1 MSSNTTADAAL
12 PRTNPST
19 NPSTGESTSTNTR
32 TSSTSTV
39 LGGEH
44 YSAELVDAVRAAT
57 VAAALA
63 AGAWFG
69 RGDKNAADAAAVA
82 AMRAE
87 LLPAP
92 FAGYVVIGEGEKDE
106 APMLANGE
114 ELGSGREPA
123 CDIAV
128 DPLDGTRL
136 VQEGL
141 PGSVCVIALAPR
153 GTLFDPRDVFYMD
166 KLISS
171 APARGVLDLRATP
184 SENVRRLAD
193 ALGKPLSEITVAV
206 LDKPR
211 HANLVAELLGL
222 GAQVVLAG
230 EGDVSAAIDAAT
242 PGGRIDLAMGIGG
255 TPEGVLTACAIR
267 ALDGFMEGRLAPQSD
282 DQLRL
287 ALAAGH
293 DLDRVLTLDDL
304 VASDRVLF
312 ASTPVVGRQDG

>member
-1 MSSNTTADAAL
+1 MSNTSASGLVTSNPAANTPATA
-12 PRTNPST
+12 
-19 NPSTGESTSTNTR
+19 STGLTT
-32 TSSTSTV
+32 TV
-39 LGGEH
+39 LGAEH
-44 YSAELVDAVRAAT
+44 YDTDLVEAVRAAT
-57 VAAALA
+57 SAAASA

-82 AMRAE
+82 AMRAV

-92 FAGYVVIGEGEKDE
+92 FAGVVVIGEGEKDE

-114 ELGSGREPA
+114 ELGSGHGPA

-141 PGSVCVIALAPR
+141 AGSVCVIAIAPR

-171 APARGVLDLRATP
+171 GPARGVLDLRATP
-184 SENVRRLAD
+184 TVNVTALA
-193 ALGKPLSEITVAV
+193 ATLGKPVTELTVAV

-211 HANLVAELLGL
+211 HRTLVAELQST
-222 GAQVVLAG
+222 GARVLLAG
-230 EGDVSAAIDAAT
+230 EGDVSVAIAAAT
-242 PGGRIDLAMGIGG
+242 PGGPVDLAMGIGG
-255 TPEGVLTACAIR
+255 TPEGVLTACAVR
-267 ALDGFMEGRLAPQSD
+267 ALEGFMEGRLAPQGD
-282 DQLRL
+282 AQLQM

-293 DLDRVLTLDDL
+293 DLERVLTLDEL
-304 VASDRVLF
+304 VSSDRVLF
-312 ASTPVVGRQDG
+312 ASTPVDG

>member
-1 MSSNTTADAAL
+1 MGSNTTADAVT
-12 PRTNPST
+12 P
-19 NPSTGESTSTNTR
+19 GTR
-32 TSSTSTV
+32 TIIGTVSTTV
-39 LGGEH
+39 LGAEH
-44 YSAELVDAVRAAT
+44 YSDELVDAVRASTA
-57 VAAALA
+57 AAALA

-87 LLPAP
+87 LFNAP
-92 FAGYVVIGEGEKDE
+92 FAGFVVIGEGEKDE

-114 ELGSGREPA
+114 ELGSGQGPA

-153 GTLFDPRDVFYMD
+153 GALFDPTDVFYMD

-171 APARGVLDLRATP
+171 WPARGVMNLRATP
-184 SENVRRLAD
+184 TENVRNLAD
-193 ALGKPLSEITVAV
+193 ALGKPVSEITVAV

-211 HANLVAELLGL
+211 HVNLVAELRGM
-222 GAQVVLAG
+222 GARVVLAG
-230 EGDVSAAIDAAT
+230 EGDVSAAISAAT
-242 PGGRIDLAMGIGG
+242 PEGAIDLAMGIGG
-255 TPEGVLTACAIR
+255 TPEGVLTACAVR
-267 ALDGFMEGRLAPQSD
+267 ALNGFMEGRLAPQSD
-282 DQLRL
+282 DQLTM

-293 DLDRVLTLDDL
+293 NLDRVLTLDDL
-304 VASDRVLF
+304 VSSDQVLF
-312 ASTPVVGRQDG
+312 ASTPVQST

>member
-1 MSSNTTADAAL
+1 MSNT
-12 PRTNPST
+12 
-19 NPSTGESTSTNTR
+19 STSGLA
-32 TSSTSTV
+32 TSNPAATTPGTAPDILTTTV
-39 LGGEH
+39 LGAEH
-44 YSAELVDAVRAAT
+44 YDTDLVDAVRDAT
-57 VAAALA
+57 QAAALA

-82 AMRAE
+82 AMRAV

-92 FAGYVVIGEGEKDE
+92 FAGVVVIGEGEKDD

-114 ELGSGREPA
+114 ELGSGHGPA

-141 PGSVCVIALAPR
+141 AGSVCVIAIAPR

-171 APARGVLDLRATP
+171 SPARGVLDLRATP
-184 SENVRRLAD
+184 TENVRRLAD
-193 ALGKPLSEITVAV
+193 ALGKPVTGITVAV

-211 HANLVAELLGL
+211 HIGLVAALRSI

-230 EGDVSAAIDAAT
+230 EGDVSAAIAAAT
-242 PGGRIDLAMGIGG
+242 PGGDIDLAMGVGG
-255 TPEGVLTACAIR
+255 TPEGVLTACAVR
-267 ALDGFMEGRLAPQSD
+267 AVNGFMEGRLAPQTTE
-282 DQLRL
+282 QLWM
-287 ALAAGH
+287 AQAAGH
-293 DLDRVLTLDDL
+293 NLDRVLTLDDL
-304 VASDRVLF
+304 VASDTVLF
-312 ASTPVVGRQDG
+312 ASTPVHPHQTATSAA

>member
-1 MSSNTTADAAL
+1 MSSNTT
-12 PRTNPST
+12 PGSVRS
-19 NPSTGESTSTNTR
+19 STR
-32 TSSTSTV
+32 TATAESLSTV
-39 LGGEH
+39 LGADN
-44 YSAELVDAVRAAT
+44 YPAELVDAVRAAT
-57 VAAALA
+57 AAAALA
-63 AGAWFG
+63 AGGWFG

-82 AMRAE
+82 AMRGV

-92 FAGYVVIGEGEKDE
+92 FAGFVVIGEGEKDE

-114 ELGSGREPA
+114 ELGSGQGPA

-136 VQEGL
+136 VQEGR
-141 PGSVCVIALAPR
+141 PGSVSVIALAPR

-166 KLISS
+166 KLISG

-184 SENVRRLAD
+184 TENVSRLAA
-193 ALGKPLSEITVAV
+193 ALGKPVAEITVAV

-211 HANLVAELLGL
+211 HASLVAELRAT
-222 GAQVVLAG
+222 GARVVLAG
-230 EGDVSAAIDAAT
+230 EGDVSAAIAAAT
-242 PGGRIDLAMGIGG
+242 PGGPIDLAMGVGG
-255 TPEGVLTACAIR
+255 TPEGVLTACAVR
-267 ALDGFMEGRLAPQSD
+267 AVNGFMEGRLSPQSD
-282 DQLRL
+282 DQLRM

-312 ASTPVVGRQDG
+312 ASTPVQPNPVQPNLARSNPVQVN

>member
-1 MSSNTTADAAL
+1 MTSPAETRAGTEMPLTTPTAATADA
-12 PRTNPST
+12 PIPDTT
-19 NPSTGESTSTNTR
+19 
-32 TSSTSTV
+32 TV
-39 LGGEH
+39 LGADH
-44 YSAELVDAVRAAT
+44 YSADLVDAVRAAT
-57 VAAALA
+57 SAAATA

-87 LLPAP
+87 LLAAP
-92 FAGYVVIGEGEKDE
+92 FAGIVVIGEGEKDE

-114 ELGSGREPA
+114 ELGSGRGPA

-171 APARGVLDLRATP
+171 APARGVLNLRASAT
-184 SENVRRLAD
+184 ENVRRLAD
-193 ALGKPLSEITVAV
+193 VLGKQVTEVTVAV

-211 HANLVAELLGL
+211 HANLVAELRGI
-222 GAQVVLAG
+222 GVQIELAG
-230 EGDVSAAIDAAT
+230 EGDVSAAIAAAS

-255 TPEGVLTACAIR
+255 TPEGVLTACAVR
-267 ALDGFMEGRLAPQSD
+267 ALGGFMEGRLAPQSQ
-282 DQLRL
+282 DQFRR

-304 VASDRVLF
+304 ASSDRVLF
-312 ASTPVVGRQDG
+312 ASSPVQ

>member
-1 MSSNTTADAAL
+1 MTSPTQTPAATDLPPTTRPAVPGGPID
-12 PRTNPST
+12 PT
-19 NPSTGESTSTNTR
+19 
-32 TSSTSTV
+32 TV
-39 LGGEH
+39 LGAEH
-44 YSAELVDAVRAAT
+44 YSVELVAAVRSATQAAAT
-57 VAAALA
+57 A
-63 AGAWFG
+63 AGGWFG
-69 RGDKNAADAAAVA
+69 RGDKNAADAAAVT

-87 LLPAP
+87 LLMAP
-92 FAGYVVIGEGEKDE
+92 FAGRVVIGEGEKDE

-114 ELGSGREPA
+114 ELGSGRGPA

-171 APARGVLDLRATP
+171 TPARGVLDLRATP
-184 SENVRRLAD
+184 TDNVRRLAE
-193 ALGKPLSEITVAV
+193 ALGKPVSEITVAV

-211 HANLVAELLGL
+211 HAGLVAELRGI
-222 GAQVVLAG
+222 GARVELAG
-230 EGDVSAAIDAAT
+230 EGDVSSAIAAAT

-255 TPEGVLTACAIR
+255 TPEGVLTACAVR
-267 ALDGFMEGRLAPQSD
+267 ALHGFMEGRLAPQTD
-282 DQLRL
+282 DQLRM

-304 VASDRVLF
+304 AGSDRVLF
-312 ASTPVVGRQDG
+312 ASSPVQPV

>member
-12 PRTNPST
+12 PSTNPST
-19 NPSTGESTSTNTR
+19 NPSTGAST
-32 TSSTSTV
+32 STSTV

-114 ELGSGREPA
+114 ELGSGRGPA

-184 SENVRRLAD
+184 SENVSRLAE
-193 ALGKPLSEITVAV
+193 ALGKPVNEITVAV

-211 HANLVAELLGL
+211 HASLVAELLAV
-222 GAQVVLAG
+222 GARVVLAG
-230 EGDVSAAIDAAT
+230 EGDVSVAIDAAT

-312 ASTPVVGRQDG
+312 ASTPVVARQDG